1 MFEQVKI
8 ELKAVI
14 ELDAPTY
21 MNLKRF
27 IERMLSEHGS
37 DNDRK
42 ELNKLMG
49 ILNDYDLEGY

>member
-27 IERMLSEHGS
+27 MEKHLKDDR
-37 DNDRK
+37 DRK
-42 ELNKLMG
+42 ELGKFMA
-49 ILNDYDLEGY
+49 ILNDYDLDGY